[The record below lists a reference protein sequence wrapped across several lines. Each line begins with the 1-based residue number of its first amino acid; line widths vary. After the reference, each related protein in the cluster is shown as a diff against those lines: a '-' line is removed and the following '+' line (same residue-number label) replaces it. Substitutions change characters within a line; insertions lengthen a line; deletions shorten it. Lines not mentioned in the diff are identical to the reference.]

1 MNTKPGIAVL
11 VSVVCA
17 FATGCV
23 KDVNSPS
30 SVPQEP
36 AAETAPSSEPG
47 TAGEQA
53 GGEDSDVALPLP
65 EVVENGKD
73 GELIAAQDVQPEVKP
88 EPVPVTDPNAPEEP
102 DLKASDVK
110 QPEYAP
116 LTDDKWDI
124 KLPEVEL
131 KPGDPKAERTKEVE
145 KKLAK
150 ALADIEAG
158 DLDFLEGHTSNR
170 MYDQSGAR
178 RGKVKA
184 KKASGG
190 RGALGARAEA
200 RPAMK
205 MAEPAAAPAMMMGD
219 SAAGYGMGSQGAG
232 AGGYGMGAQGAGGG
246 GAAKIVGAPGGRP
259 PIGADLVPVE
269 MNTDEYSQYDPNRF
283 INTAANPLST
293 FGADVDTASYAVF
306 RRSINEGR
314 APRNQ
319 GLRVEEMINYFKYD
333 YPNPKAGEP
342 FSVTTEIAGCP
353 WNKDT
358 KLMLVGAKTR
368 ELNMEER
375 PASNIVFLLDIS
387 GSMRGHDRLAL
398 IKASIIS
405 MLPKLTAQDR
415 ISIVTY
421 SGAERFII
429 DGVPGDHH
437 ATIMKA
443 LTLFDADGVTNG
455 EAGIK
460 MAYAVAK
467 KNYIKGGN
475 NRIIMGTD
483 GDLNVGISNTNEL
496 KALIEKK
503 RASGIFL
510 SVLGVGMGNY
520 KDNRLEA
527 LADYGNGSYHYIDT
541 LREGRRVLVDEFMS
555 TVFVAAKDV
564 KFQVD
569 FNPGKIKGYR
579 QIGYETRKLN
589 AEDFADDKKDGGE
602 VGAGHQVTILY
613 EIVETGSAVEVP
625 EPSSKYQKVEAV
637 KSDEYAT
644 VKLRYKKPDGDVST
658 ELSWPVNASS
668 VRSTMSNN
676 LNFASAVAATAMIL
690 NNSSFK
696 GTATYDSILE
706 QLKGISS
713 LDSDEYRAEFV
724 ALVRRLK
731 GL

>member
-1 MNTKPGIAVL
+1 MKGNLNIVT
-11 VSVVCA
+11 VSVIACLLS
-17 FATGCV
+17 TGCV
-23 KDVNSPS
+23 KDINSPS
-30 SVPQEP
+30 SIPQEP
-36 AAETAPSSEPG
+36 NTV
-47 TAGEQA
+47 EQQPQA
-53 GGEDSDVALPLP
+53 NDQANDEEIALPAP
-65 EVVENGKD
+65 EMVEAGQD
-73 GELIAAQDVQPEVKP
+73 GQLVPNQPVQPVVTPKP
-88 EPVPVTDPNAPEEP
+88 VVQQPPVPIDSN
-102 DLKASDVK
+102 LK

-116 LTDDKWDI
+116 LAADQWDI
-124 KLPEVEL
+124 KLPEPEL
-131 KPGDPKAERTKEVE
+131 KPGDPALERTPEVE
-145 KKLAK
+145 QTLSQ
-150 ALADIEAG
+150 ALNNIAVGNLSFLRRNTKEYDSYPVGGINSIQSAGSKPTLLFEAESAAPRPKG
-158 DLDFLEGHTSNR
+158 S
-170 MYDQSGAR
+170 
-178 RGKVKA
+178 A
-184 KKASGG
+184 KKAKAPKSAEHFSIGG
-190 RGALGARAEA
+190 A
-200 RPAMK
+200 K
-205 MAEPAAAPAMMMGD
+205 
-219 SAAGYGMGSQGAG
+219 
-232 AGGYGMGAQGAGGG
+232 GGG
-246 GAAKIVGAPGGRP
+246 VFDASHRNDDFP
-259 PIGADLVPVE
+259 PVE
-269 MNTDEYSQYDPNRF
+269 MNTDEFSQYDPNRF
-283 INTAANPLST
+283 INAAANPLST

-314 APRNQ
+314 VPRNQ
-319 GLRVEEMINYFKYD
+319 DLRVEEMINYFKYD
-333 YPNPKAGEP
+333 YPNPRAGEP

-368 ELNMEER
+368 ELSQEER

-387 GSMRGHDRLAL
+387 GSMRGDDRLAL
-398 IKASIIS
+398 IKASLLS
-405 MLPKLTAQDR
+405 MLPKLTAQDK

-429 DGVPGDHH
+429 DGVAGDHH

-443 LTLFDADGVTNG
+443 LTLFDASGVTNG

-503 RASGIFL
+503 RESGIFL
-510 SVLGVGMGNY
+510 SVLGVGRGNY
-520 KDNRLEA
+520 KDNRLET

-613 EIVETGSAVEVP
+613 EIVEQGSAVDVP

-658 ELSWPVNASS
+658 ELSWPISNSS
-668 VRSTMSNN
+668 VRTTMSENM
-676 LNFASAVAATAMIL
+676 NFASAVAATAMIL
-690 NNSSFK
+690 NNSAFK
-696 GTATYDSILE
+696 GTATYDSILD
-706 QLKGISS
+706 QLKNISS
-713 LDSDEYRAEFV
+713 LDKDEYRAEFV

>member
-1 MNTKPGIAVL
+1 MKKLNIAIL
-11 VSVVCA
+11 VATICA
-17 FATGCV
+17 FANGCV

-30 SVPQEP
+30 SIPQEP
-36 AAETAPSSEPG
+36 STAEQPIAEQNGGNDDVNLPAPEFVEDGQDGKVVATPEP
-47 TAGEQA
+47 T
-53 GGEDSDVALPLP
+53 
-65 EVVENGKD
+65 
-73 GELIAAQDVQPEVKP
+73 P
-88 EPVPVTDPNAPEEP
+88 EPVPDPNAPV
-102 DLKASDVK
+102 DSNLT
-110 QPEYAP
+110 QPVYAP
-116 LTDDKWDI
+116 LVADKWDI
-124 KLPEVEL
+124 KLPKVEL
-131 KPGDPKAERTKEVE
+131 QPGDPKDERTPEVE

-158 DLDFLEGHTSNR
+158 ELEFLEGKRHT
-170 MYDQSGAR
+170 YGAPKLSAAG
-178 RGKVKA
+178 GKSFVVKA
-184 KKASGG
+184 KS
-190 RGALGARAEA
+190 
-200 RPAMK
+200 
-205 MAEPAAAPAMMMGD
+205 APMPS
-219 SAAGYGMGSQGAG
+219 SAQKSQGA
-232 AGGYGMGAQGAGGG
+232 AKKQMEAAPMMMEADFSFSDSGG
-246 GAAKIVGAPGGRP
+246 GASANSRRLP
-259 PIGADLVPVE
+259 PSAGSDLVPVE
-269 MNTDEYSQYDPNRF
+269 MNTDEFSQYDPNRF
-283 INTAANPLST
+283 INAAANPLST

-319 GLRVEEMINYFKYD
+319 ALRVEEMINYFKYN

-368 ELNMEER
+368 ELSQEER

-387 GSMRGHDRLAL
+387 GSMYGRDRLSL

-443 LTLFDADGVTNG
+443 LSLFEAGGVTNG

-475 NRIIMGTD
+475 NRIILGTD

-503 RASGIFL
+503 RESGIFL

-520 KDNRLEA
+520 KDSRLEA

-569 FNPGKIKGYR
+569 FNPGKVKGYR

-613 EIVETGSAVEVP
+613 EIVETGSSIDVP
-625 EPSSKYQKVEAV
+625 EPSSKYQKVQAV
-637 KSDEYAT
+637 QSDEYAT

-658 ELSWPVNASS
+658 ELSWPVNSSS
-668 VRSTMSNN
+668 VRSTMSDNM
-676 LNFASAVAATAMIL
+676 NFASAVAATAMIL
-690 NNSSFK
+690 NNSTFK
-696 GTATYDSILE
+696 GTATYDSVLE

-713 LDSDEYRAEFV
+713 LDSDKYRAEFV

>member
-1 MNTKPGIAVL
+1 MKKLNIAVL
-11 VSVVCA
+11 IAIACA

-36 AAETAPSSEPG
+36 G
-47 TAGEQA
+47 TAEQPIA
-53 GGEDSDVALPLP
+53 ELNNGDDNVNLPTP
-65 EVVENGKD
+65 EFVENGQD
-73 GELIAAQDVQPEVKP
+73 GNVIATP
-88 EPVPVTDPNAPEEP
+88 EPVPEPTPEPPAPI
-102 DLKASDVK
+102 DSNLS
-110 QPEYAP
+110 QPKYAP
-116 LTDDKWDI
+116 LDADKWDI
-124 KLPEVEL
+124 KLPKVEL
-131 KPGDPKAERTKEVE
+131 TPGNPKDEKTPEVE

-158 DLDFLEGHTSNR
+158 ELEFLEGQRQYGGAKYSSGNS
-170 MYDQSGAR
+170 QSAGA
-178 RGKVKA
+178 VKA
-184 KKASGG
+184 APTRAKAEKLAFSD
-190 RGALGARAEA
+190 A
-200 RPAMK
+200 AM
-205 MAEPAAAPAMMMGD
+205 AAPAMQMEAAA
-219 SAAGYGMGSQGAG
+219 SAPSF
-232 AGGYGMGAQGAGGG
+232 AGGG
-246 GAAKIVGAPGGRP
+246 GGASAKKRLPPSVGS
-259 PIGADLVPVE
+259 DLVPVE

-283 INTAANPLST
+283 INAAANPLST

-314 APRNQ
+314 VPKNQ

-342 FSVTTEIAGCP
+342 FSVTTEVAGCP

-368 ELNMEER
+368 ELSQEER

-387 GSMRGHDRLAL
+387 GSMYGRDRLSL
-398 IKASIIS
+398 IKASILS

-443 LTLFDADGVTNG
+443 LSLFEASGVTNG

-475 NRIIMGTD
+475 NRIILGTD
-483 GDLNVGISNTNEL
+483 GDLNVGISSTNEL

-503 RASGIFL
+503 RESGIFL

-613 EIVETGSAVEVP
+613 EIVENGSSVEVP

-668 VRSTMSNN
+668 VRSTMSDN

-690 NNSSFK
+690 NNSTFK
-696 GTATYDSILE
+696 GTATYDSVLE

>member
-53 GGEDSDVALPLP
+53 RGEDSDVAVPAP

-73 GELIAAQDVQPEVKP
+73 GELIAARDVQPEVKP
-88 EPVPVTDPNAPEEP
+88 EPTPVTDPNAPVEP

-178 RGKVKA
+178 RGNAKA
-184 KKASGG
+184 KKLSKTSGG
-190 RGALGARAEA
+190 RSTEAKSAPMMMMDASAEA
-200 RPAMK
+200 PAMK
-205 MAEPAAAPAMMMGD
+205 AAAPK
-219 SAAGYGMGSQGAG
+219 AAEKYNIHSGNVFAT
-232 AGGYGMGAQGAGGG
+232 GGIAE
-246 GAAKIVGAPGGRP
+246 
-259 PIGADLVPVE
+259 ADLPPTA

-293 FGADVDTASYAVF
+293 FGADVDTASYGVF
-306 RRSINEGR
+306 RRAINEGR

-496 KALIEKK
+496 KSLIEKK

-676 LNFASAVAATAMIL
+676 MNFASAVAATAMIL

>member
-53 GGEDSDVALPLP
+53 GGEDSDVALPAP

-73 GELIAAQDVQPEVKP
+73 GELIAARDVQPEAKP
-88 EPVPVTDPNAPEEP
+88 EPTPVTDPNAPVEP

-178 RGKVKA
+178 RGNVKVK
-184 KKASGG
+184 KVSKPSGG
-190 RGALGARAEA
+190 RSTEAKSAPMMMMDASAEA
-200 RPAMK
+200 PAMK
-205 MAEPAAAPAMMMGD
+205 AAAPK
-219 SAAGYGMGSQGAG
+219 AAEKYNIGRGNVFAT
-232 AGGYGMGAQGAGGG
+232 GGIAE
-246 GAAKIVGAPGGRP
+246 
-259 PIGADLVPVE
+259 ADLPPTA

-293 FGADVDTASYAVF
+293 FGADVDTASYGVF
-306 RRSINEGR
+306 RRAINEGR

-496 KALIEKK
+496 KSLIEKK

-676 LNFASAVAATAMIL
+676 MNFASAVAATAMIL
-690 NNSSFK
+690 NNSPFK
-696 GTATYDSILE
+696 GTATYDSILG

>member
-1 MNTKPGIAVL
+1 MKKLNIAVL
-11 VSVVCA
+11 IAIACA

-36 AAETAPSSEPG
+36 G
-47 TAGEQA
+47 TAEQPIA
-53 GGEDSDVALPLP
+53 ELNNGDDNVNLPTP
-65 EVVENGKD
+65 EFVENGQD
-73 GELIAAQDVQPEVKP
+73 GNVIATP
-88 EPVPVTDPNAPEEP
+88 EPVPEPTPEPPAPI
-102 DLKASDVK
+102 DSNLS
-110 QPEYAP
+110 QPKYAP
-116 LTDDKWDI
+116 LDADKWDI
-124 KLPEVEL
+124 KLPKVEL
-131 KPGDPKAERTKEVE
+131 TPGNPKDEKTPEVE

-158 DLDFLEGHTSNR
+158 ELEFLEGQRQYGGAKYS
-170 MYDQSGAR
+170 SGNSKSA
-178 RGKVKA
+178 GAVKA
-184 KKASGG
+184 APTRAKAEKLAFSD
-190 RGALGARAEA
+190 A
-200 RPAMK
+200 AM
-205 MAEPAAAPAMMMGD
+205 AAPAMQMEAA
-219 SAAGYGMGSQGAG
+219 SAPSF
-232 AGGYGMGAQGAGGG
+232 AGGG
-246 GAAKIVGAPGGRP
+246 GGASAKKRLPPSVGS
-259 PIGADLVPVE
+259 DLVPVE

-283 INTAANPLST
+283 INAAANPLST

-314 APRNQ
+314 VPKNQ

-368 ELNMEER
+368 ELSQEER

-387 GSMRGHDRLAL
+387 GSMYGRDRLSL
-398 IKASIIS
+398 IKASILS

-443 LTLFDADGVTNG
+443 LSLFEANGVTNG

-475 NRIIMGTD
+475 NRIILGTD
-483 GDLNVGISNTNEL
+483 GDLNVGISSTNEL

-503 RASGIFL
+503 RESGIFL

-613 EIVETGSAVEVP
+613 EIVENGSSVEVP

-644 VKLRYKKPDGDVST
+644 VKLRYKKPNGDVST

-668 VRSTMSNN
+668 VRSTMSDN

-690 NNSSFK
+690 NNSTFK
-696 GTATYDSILE
+696 GTATYDSVLE

>member
-1 MNTKPGIAVL
+1 MKKLNIAIL
-11 VSVVCA
+11 VAAVCA
-17 FATGCV
+17 FASGCV

-36 AAETAPSSEPG
+36 NTEHAVDAPQAAADDDNVNLPAPEFVEDGQDGKVVATPEP
-47 TAGEQA
+47 T
-53 GGEDSDVALPLP
+53 
-65 EVVENGKD
+65 
-73 GELIAAQDVQPEVKP
+73 P
-88 EPVPVTDPNAPEEP
+88 EPVPDPNVPV
-102 DLKASDVK
+102 DSNLT
-110 QPEYAP
+110 QPVYAP
-116 LTDDKWDI
+116 LVADKWDI
-124 KLPEVEL
+124 KLPKVEL
-131 KPGDPKAERTKEVE
+131 QPGDPKDERTPEVE

-158 DLDFLEGHTSNR
+158 ELEFLEGKRHT
-170 MYDQSGAR
+170 YGAPKLSAAG
-178 RGKVKA
+178 GKSFAVKA
-184 KKASGG
+184 KS
-190 RGALGARAEA
+190 
-200 RPAMK
+200 
-205 MAEPAAAPAMMMGD
+205 APMPS
-219 SAAGYGMGSQGAG
+219 SAQKSQGA
-232 AGGYGMGAQGAGGG
+232 AKKQMEAAPMMMEADFSFSDSGG
-246 GAAKIVGAPGGRP
+246 GASANSRRLP
-259 PIGADLVPVE
+259 PSAGSDLVPVE
-269 MNTDEYSQYDPNRF
+269 MNTDEFSQYDPNRF
-283 INTAANPLST
+283 INAAANPLST

-319 GLRVEEMINYFKYD
+319 ALRVEEMINYFKYN

-368 ELNMEER
+368 ELSQEER

-387 GSMRGHDRLAL
+387 GSMYGRDRLSL

-443 LTLFDADGVTNG
+443 LSLFEAGGVTNG

-475 NRIIMGTD
+475 NRIILGTD

-503 RASGIFL
+503 RESGIFL

-520 KDNRLEA
+520 KDSRLEA

-569 FNPGKIKGYR
+569 FNPGKVKGYR

-613 EIVETGSAVEVP
+613 EIVETGSSIDVP
-625 EPSSKYQKVEAV
+625 EPSSKYQKVQAV
-637 KSDEYAT
+637 QSDEYAT

-658 ELSWPVNASS
+658 ELSWPVNSSS
-668 VRSTMSNN
+668 VRSTMSDNM
-676 LNFASAVAATAMIL
+676 NFASAVAATAMIL
-690 NNSSFK
+690 NNSTFK
-696 GTATYDSILE
+696 GTATYDSVLE

>member
-1 MNTKPGIAVL
+1 MNAKLRITVLIAA
-11 VSVVCA
+11 VCA

-23 KDVNSPS
+23 KDVNAPS

-36 AAETAPSSEPG
+36 NLEQQAANVQPANNEDDIVLPAPE
-47 TAGEQA
+47 
-53 GGEDSDVALPLP
+53 L
-65 EVVENGKD
+65 VENGQD
-73 GELIAAQDVQPEVKP
+73 GQVVAGTEVQPEPAPAPVP
-88 EPVPVTDPNAPEEP
+88 EPAPNPAAPI
-102 DLKASDVK
+102 DSNLT

-116 LTDDKWDI
+116 LTADKWDI
-124 KLPEVEL
+124 KLPKVEL
-131 KPGDPKAERTKEVE
+131 QPGDPKDEKTPEVE

-150 ALADIEAG
+150 ALSDIEAG
-158 DLDFLEGHTSNR
+158 DLAFLEGDR
-170 MYDQSGAR
+170 YGGAPKSA
-178 RGKVKA
+178 GGA
-184 KKASGG
+184 KKASKS
-190 RGALGARAEA
+190 LGSSSAIVKSESAPRMKSA
-200 RPAMK
+200 PK
-205 MAEPAAAPAMMMGD
+205 MAIAEYEPAAAAPAPQMK
-219 SAAGYGMGSQGAG
+219 AASSKKAAPAY
-232 AGGYGMGAQGAGGG
+232 AGGG
-246 GAAKIVGAPGGRP
+246 GGSIQAASGSLQANSRP
-259 PIGADLVPVE
+259 AIGADLAPVE

-283 INTAANPLST
+283 INAAANPLST

-314 APRNQ
+314 VPRNQ
-319 GLRVEEMINYFKYD
+319 NLRVEEMINYFKYN

-368 ELNMEER
+368 ELSMEER
-375 PASNIVFLLDIS
+375 PASNIVFLLDVS
-387 GSMRGHDRLAL
+387 GSMYGRDRLAL

-443 LTLFDADGVTNG
+443 LTLFEASGVTNG

-475 NRIIMGTD
+475 NRIILGTD
-483 GDLNVGISNTNEL
+483 GDLNVGISSTNEL

-503 RASGIFL
+503 RESGIFL

-569 FNPGKIKGYR
+569 FNPGKVKGYR

-613 EIVETGSAVEVP
+613 EIVETGSSIDVP
-625 EPSSKYQKVEAV
+625 EPSSKYQKVEPV

-644 VKLRYKKPDGDVST
+644 VKLRYKKPDGDVSS

-668 VRSTMSNN
+668 VRSTMSDNM
-676 LNFASAVAATAMIL
+676 NFASAVAATAMIL
-690 NNSSFK
+690 NNSTFK
-696 GTATYDSILE
+696 GTATYDSVLE

>member
-1 MNTKPGIAVL
+1 MKKLNIAIL
-11 VSVVCA
+11 VATICA
-17 FATGCV
+17 FANGCV

-30 SVPQEP
+30 SIPQEP
-36 AAETAPSSEPG
+36 STAEQPIAEQNGGNDDVNLPAPEFVEDGQDGKVVATPEP
-47 TAGEQA
+47 T
-53 GGEDSDVALPLP
+53 
-65 EVVENGKD
+65 
-73 GELIAAQDVQPEVKP
+73 P
-88 EPVPVTDPNAPEEP
+88 EPVPDPNAPV
-102 DLKASDVK
+102 DSNLT
-110 QPEYAP
+110 QPVYAP
-116 LTDDKWDI
+116 LVADKWDI
-124 KLPEVEL
+124 KLPKVEL
-131 KPGDPKAERTKEVE
+131 QPGDPKDERTPEVE

-158 DLDFLEGHTSNR
+158 ELEFLEGKRHT
-170 MYDQSGAR
+170 YGAPKLSAAG
-178 RGKVKA
+178 GKSFVVKA
-184 KKASGG
+184 KS
-190 RGALGARAEA
+190 
-200 RPAMK
+200 
-205 MAEPAAAPAMMMGD
+205 APMPS
-219 SAAGYGMGSQGAG
+219 SAQKSQGA
-232 AGGYGMGAQGAGGG
+232 AKKQMEAAPMMMEADFSFSDSGG
-246 GAAKIVGAPGGRP
+246 GASANSRRLP
-259 PIGADLVPVE
+259 PSAGSDLVPVE
-269 MNTDEYSQYDPNRF
+269 MNTDEFSQYDPNRF
-283 INTAANPLST
+283 INAAANPLST

-319 GLRVEEMINYFKYD
+319 ALRVEEMINYFKYN

-368 ELNMEER
+368 ELSQEER

-387 GSMRGHDRLAL
+387 GSMYGRDRLSL

-443 LTLFDADGVTNG
+443 LSLFEAGGVTNG

-475 NRIIMGTD
+475 NRIILGTD

-503 RASGIFL
+503 RESGIFL

-520 KDNRLEA
+520 KDSRLEA

-569 FNPGKIKGYR
+569 FNPGKVKGYR

-613 EIVETGSAVEVP
+613 EIVETGSSIDVP
-625 EPSSKYQKVEAV
+625 EPSSKYQKVQAV
-637 KSDEYAT
+637 QSDEYAT

-658 ELSWPVNASS
+658 ELSWPVNSSS
-668 VRSTMSNN
+668 VRSTMSDNM
-676 LNFASAVAATAMIL
+676 NFASAVAATAMIL
-690 NNSSFK
+690 NNSTFK
-696 GTATYDSILE
+696 GTATYDSVLE

>member
-1 MNTKPGIAVL
+1 MKGNLNIVT
-11 VSVVCA
+11 VSVIACLLS
-17 FATGCV
+17 TGCV
-23 KDVNSPS
+23 KDINSPS
-30 SVPQEP
+30 SIPQEP
-36 AAETAPSSEPG
+36 NTV
-47 TAGEQA
+47 EQQPQA
-53 GGEDSDVALPLP
+53 NDQANDEEIALPAP
-65 EVVENGKD
+65 EMVEAGQD
-73 GELIAAQDVQPEVKP
+73 GQLVPNQPVQPVVTPKP
-88 EPVPVTDPNAPEEP
+88 VVQQPSAPI
-102 DLKASDVK
+102 DLNLK

-116 LTDDKWDI
+116 LAADQWDI
-124 KLPEVEL
+124 KLPEPEL
-131 KPGDPKAERTKEVE
+131 KPGDPAEERTSEVE
-145 KKLAK
+145 QKLSQ
-150 ALADIEAG
+150 ALKNIEAG
-158 DLDFLEGHTSNR
+158 DLAFLHTNER
-170 MYDQSGAR
+170 EYY
-178 RGKVKA
+178 
-184 KKASGG
+184 
-190 RGALGARAEA
+190 
-200 RPAMK
+200 PA
-205 MAEPAAAPAMMMGD
+205 PT
-219 SAAGYGMGSQGAG
+219 
-232 AGGYGMGAQGAGGG
+232 G
-246 GAAKIVGAPGGRP
+246 GAPNRVGAPQIMMAMKAESTAPAVHANKKSKAKHSSRGGSDLLGGVPAGRMP
-259 PIGADLVPVE
+259 APHHADYPPVE
-269 MNTDEYSQYDPNRF
+269 MNTDEFSQYDPNRF
-283 INTAANPLST
+283 INAAANPLST

-314 APRNQ
+314 VPRNQ
-319 GLRVEEMINYFKYD
+319 DLRVEEMINYFKYD

-368 ELNMEER
+368 ELSQEER

-387 GSMRGHDRLAL
+387 GSMRGDDRLAL
-398 IKASIIS
+398 IKASLLS
-405 MLPKLTAQDR
+405 MLPKLTAQDK

-429 DGVPGDHH
+429 DGVAGDHH
-437 ATIMKA
+437 ATLMKA
-443 LTLFDADGVTNG
+443 LTLFDASGVTNG

-467 KNYIKGGN
+467 KNYIPGGN

-503 RASGIFL
+503 RESGIFL
-510 SVLGVGMGNY
+510 SVLGVGRGNY
-520 KDNRLEA
+520 KDNRLET

-613 EIVETGSAVEVP
+613 EIVEQGSAVDVP

-658 ELSWPVNASS
+658 ELSWPISNSS
-668 VRSTMSNN
+668 VRTTMSENM
-676 LNFASAVAATAMIL
+676 NFASAVAATAMIL
-690 NNSSFK
+690 NNSAFK
-696 GTATYDSILE
+696 GTATYDSILD
-706 QLKGISS
+706 QLKNISS
-713 LDSDEYRAEFV
+713 LDKDEYRAEFV